1 MATLE
6 EIAAYRPGVLSRLAN
21 VLTGGLAGGVTGQT
35 ERANEAAYARRAL
48 LSSQLEDAMMA
59 RRQQEIQRRLEDQ
72 YRMQAELQAKQ
83 EQEREQRRSATVEQG
98 QLAENRA
105 FLRSRGVQIGEP
117 DPETARAM
125 AMQVSQEEADKAKQR
140 QTGMNL
146 TLANGS
152 QIYGTFDELQR
163 LAQTNPMIADALAN
177 KAPRQRPITPTLS
190 ATTDKDTGQVVLRIE
205 NIPAGADIEE
215 LSAMI
220 NKMTKLGGGTAMP
233 TPPPS
238 GGKQPDT
245 SGWQKAG
252 KFRWRQVPTP

>member
-21 VLTGGLAGGVTGQT
+21 VLTGGLAGAVTGQT

-59 RRQQEIQRRLEDQ
+59 RRQQEIQQRLENQ
-72 YRMQAELQAKQ
+72 YQMQAELQAKQ
-83 EQEREQRRSATVEQG
+83 EKEREKRRAAAVEQD
-98 QLAENRA
+98 QLAEDRA

-125 AMQVSQEEADKAKQR
+125 KMQVTQEEADKAKQR

-163 LAQTNPMIADALAN
+163 LAQTNPMIADALEN

-238 GGKQPDT
+238 GGPKPEMVEPQSVGKYKVRIKQ
-245 SGWQKAG
+245 
-252 KFRWRQVPTP
+252 